1 MSKRTRTLVV
11 AATLAAIALAG
22 ISTAAHA
29 QVTDEHARRPP
40 TQGQVGESW
49 HQRQVTAEQ
58 PDIAS
63 DARRPPTE
71 SQVGESWRHQTDVPA
86 QPVEPGG
93 PPSWVMASLG
103 LLAAV
108 LVLAGGLTVR
118 AARRAG
124 RRARLEHAA

>member
-11 AATLAAIALAG
+11 AATLAAVTLAG
-22 ISTAAHA
+22 TSTAAHA

-49 HQRQVTAEQ
+49 HQRQVPAEQ
-58 PDIAS
+58 PTIAS

-71 SQVGESWRHQTDVPA
+71 SQVGESWRHQTDAPA
-86 QPVEPGG
+86 QPVEPDGL
-93 PPSWVMASLG
+93 PSWVMASLG
-103 LLAAV
+103 LLTAV
-108 LVLAGGLTVR
+108 LALAGGLAVL

>member
-11 AATLAAIALAG
+11 AATLAAVTLAG
-22 ISTAAHA
+22 TSTAAHA
-29 QVTDEHARRPP
+29 RVTDEHARRPP
-40 TQGQVGESW
+40 TQGQVGEPW

-58 PDIAS
+58 PNIAS

-71 SQVGESWRHQTDVPA
+71 SQVGEPWRHQTDVPA

-93 PPSWVMASLG
+93 RSSWVMASLG

-108 LVLAGGLTVR
+108 LALAGGLTVR